1 MPVNSFENY
10 PMSWRPAID
19 RQSRSLY
26 RELARCLEADI
37 ACGALKP
44 GTKLP
49 PQRELADFLDI
60 NVSTV
65 SKAFRLCELKGLLSA
80 TVGSGTFVAY
90 DVMTSGRMLSESAAR
105 LIDMGPTVPEPSGNI
120 FLRRM
125 LTEITGDEHLG
136 DLFSYPQPETTA
148 WQSEA
153 AAQLLAQC
161 GCHTPPQQVLTAC
174 GGQNAITA
182 VLAAVFRRGDRIAV
196 DDHTYPGI
204 KTAAAMFGLQLVPV
218 PADES
223 GMSPSALAQV
233 CRSESIRGVYL
244 IPACHNPTT
253 VTMPPQRRQE
263 IGAVIRQHGCL
274 LLEDGTYQLMHRGM
288 QSVSALVPE
297 RSIYLV
303 TLSKVIAPGLRIAYL
318 AVPETYRAAVS
329 DALYSMNVAV
339 VPLMAELAARII
351 ASGQFESVMEQHR
364 IQTIRRNRIVERW
377 LGRERCHG
385 REEDILRWLT
395 LPDGLTGETLTRQ
408 ALEQGV
414 SVFPAE
420 KFAVGR
426 TRPACAVRL
435 SVCAPPDMAQLEQG
449 VRILA
454 EIIDAYEA

>member
-10 PMSWRPAID
+10 PMSWKPLINREN
-19 RQSRSLY
+19 RSLY
-26 RELARCLEADI
+26 KELARCLEADI

-90 DVMTSGRMLSESAAR
+90 DVQTSGRMLLESAER

-125 LTEITGDEHLG
+125 LSQITGDERLG
-136 DLFSYPQPETTA
+136 DLFSYPKPEMTA

-153 AAQLLAQC
+153 AAQMLAYC
-161 GCHTPPQQVLTAC
+161 GCNALPRQVLTAS

-218 PADES
+218 PMDEC
-223 GMSPSALAQV
+223 GMSPSALELA

-253 VTMPPQRRQE
+253 VTMPPQRRRE
-263 IGAVIRQHGCL
+263 IGEVIRQRGCL

-297 RSIYLV
+297 NSIYLV

-318 AVPETYRAAVS
+318 AVPEAYRAAVS
-329 DALYSMNVAV
+329 DALYSMNVSV
-339 VPLMAELAARII
+339 VPLMAELAARVIV
-351 ASGQFESVMEQHR
+351 SGQFENIMEQHR
-364 IQTIRRNRIVERW
+364 IQTICRNKIVERW
-377 LGRERCHG
+377 LGRERTRG

-395 LPDGLTGETLTRQ
+395 LPDGLTGEVLARR
-408 ALEQGV
+408 ALERGV
-414 SVFPAE
+414 NVFPAE

-426 TRPACAVRL
+426 TQPARAVRL
-435 SVCAPPDMAQLEQG
+435 SVCAPSDLAQLEQG

-454 EIIDAYEA
+454 EIIAEYEA